1 MVNIFGNKKYWIKK
15 GFYIVLVSILSIL
28 YILPVIWMSLSSF
41 KPTKEFFQSP
51 PRIIPD
57 SVTLDQYINA
67 FAKNNVG
74 KSILTT
80 IIIAVL
86 SIL

>member
-1 MVNIFGNKKYWIKK
+1 M
-15 GFYIVLVSILSIL
+15 
-28 YILPVIWMSLSSF
+28 
-41 KPTKEFFQSP
+41 
-51 PRIIPD
+51 
-57 SVTLDQYINA
+57 TLDQYINA

-86 SIL
+86 SMVFSLIIGSMMAYPLAVSYTHLDADLFTVEIAFPSVR